1 MLEISIDYLSRLREM
16 KDISPKIRK
25 KEIKQV
31 KEDIKYLKEEI
42 LSSHFIKKYRA

>member
-16 KDISPKIRK
+16 KEINPKVRK

-31 KEDIKYLKEEI
+31 KEDINFLKERI
-42 LSSHFIKKYRA
+42 YSSHFIKKYRT